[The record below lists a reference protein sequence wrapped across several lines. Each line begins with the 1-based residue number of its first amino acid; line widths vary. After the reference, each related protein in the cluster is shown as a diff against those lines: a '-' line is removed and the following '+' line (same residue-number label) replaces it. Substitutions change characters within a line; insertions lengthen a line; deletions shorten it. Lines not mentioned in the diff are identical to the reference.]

1 MKSCLL
7 PKAGVLPG
15 DSCEVRK
22 GSRVEGID
30 SMISYGI
37 CAVLYKEA
45 SMGMIAG
52 GWGGEKVE
60 GPMNGGPSGVKWLW
74 ALWSQRGGGCSMWGW
89 KWMVCTY

>member
-52 GWGGEKVE
+52 G
-60 GPMNGGPSGVKWLW
+60 
-74 ALWSQRGGGCSMWGW
+74 
-89 KWMVCTY
+89 